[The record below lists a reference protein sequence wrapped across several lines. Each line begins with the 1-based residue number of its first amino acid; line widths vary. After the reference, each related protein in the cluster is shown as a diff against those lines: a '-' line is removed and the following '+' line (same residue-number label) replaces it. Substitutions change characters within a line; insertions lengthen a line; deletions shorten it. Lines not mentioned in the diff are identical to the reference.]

1 MLKCNK
7 LLFDK
12 DMKWKG
18 IKIVVAIQ
26 ELWVL
31 RRGMTQSLYNFMI
44 TLCTYT
50 TQFARG
56 QVMVDQMKML
66 ARAGQGLNSYI
77 SRTVRNNFYQKLR

>member
-50 TQFARG
+50 TQFA
-56 QVMVDQMKML
+56 QV
-66 ARAGQGLNSYI
+66 
-77 SRTVRNNFYQKLR
+77 KLWLTK